1 MKKWILGAALLAV
14 ALPMNAQEL
23 PQPSPTS
30 TVDQRIGLT
39 DFSITYSR
47 PATRGRAIFG
57 DLVPYNE
64 VWRTGANACTK
75 ISASTD
81 FTMNG
86 NEVKAGEYA
95 LFTIPGKN
103 EWTIILSTQTNLWG
117 NSGYTEEGDVLRTT
131 VPATTGDFDE
141 SFTIGFKSLST
152 TGGELVLEWANS
164 EVSISLGVDSEGESG
179 KNVARALS
187 DANRA
192 YRNAASYY
200 SEQGDH
206 EKAVK
211 TIDIALQLDANN
223 WYTQWVKAEI
233 LHAAGNNKA
242 ALKQGKLAVDMG
254 QEYYDR
260 VGGTFTYRVGLE
272 KDMKGWK

>member
-64 VWRTGANACTK
+64 VWRTGANACV
-75 ISASTD
+75 ILSASTD

-95 LFTIPGKN
+95 LFTIPGEN
-103 EWTIILSTQTNLWG
+103 EWTIIYLPKPTFGEIQVTLKKAMCCALLYLPLQGISTKALLW
-117 NSGYTEEGDVLRTT
+117 
-131 VPATTGDFDE
+131 
-141 SFTIGFKSLST
+141 
-152 TGGELVLEWANS
+152 
-164 EVSISLGVDSEGESG
+164 
-179 KNVARALS
+179 
-187 DANRA
+187 
-192 YRNAASYY
+192 ASN
-200 SEQGDH
+200 H
-206 EKAVK
+206 
-211 TIDIALQLDANN
+211 
-223 WYTQWVKAEI
+223 
-233 LHAAGNNKA
+233 
-242 ALKQGKLAVDMG
+242 
-254 QEYYDR
+254 
-260 VGGTFTYRVGLE
+260 
-272 KDMKGWK
+272 

>member
-47 PATRGRAIFG
+47 PATRGRPIFG

-64 VWRTGANACTK
+64 VWRTGANACV
-75 ISASTD
+75 ILSASTD

-86 NEVKAGEYA
+86 NDVSAGEYA
-95 LFTIPGKN
+95 LFTIPGEN

-117 NSGYTEEGDVLRTT
+117 NTGYAQESDVLRTA

-152 TGGELVLEWANS
+152 TGGELVLEWANT
-164 EVSISLGVDSEGESG
+164 EVSVNLGVDSDGESG
-179 KNVARALS
+179 KNVERALS
-187 DANRA
+187 DAKRA
-192 YRNAASYY
+192 YRNAANYY
-200 SEQGDH
+200 SGQGDH
-206 EKAVK
+206 EKALA
-211 TIDIALQLDANN
+211 TIEIALQLDPDYWYAN
-223 WYTQWVKAEI
+223 WVKAKI
-233 LHAAGNNKA
+233 LYAAGDTKA
-242 ALKQGKLAVDMG
+242 ALKQGKKAMDMG
-254 QEYYDR
+254 APDS
-260 VGGTFTYRVGLE
+260 YRTGYE
-272 KDMKGWK
+272 KEMKGWK